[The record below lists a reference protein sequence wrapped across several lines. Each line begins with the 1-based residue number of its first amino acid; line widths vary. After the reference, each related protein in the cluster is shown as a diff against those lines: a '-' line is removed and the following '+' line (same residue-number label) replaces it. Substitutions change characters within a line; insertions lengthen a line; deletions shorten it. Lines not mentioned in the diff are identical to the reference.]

1 MLTAQELITLI
12 KAHNKLVSIKVRASM
27 KRETLIKLIEDK
39 GYKVD
44 HKNKKIVDARKD
56 RPRRPKITLKEA
68 EDMLPKPKTALQ
80 KQKAQERKEEK
91 AAEEKKKLR
100 MAKKEAVEQSKK
112 GTKKPA
118 KKPMK
123 KEDVVR
129 PKEKVGRPRV
139 DPKKI
144 KVIEPKKEDKLYEK
158 EYNEFLKMFNEAKE
172 RRSRTPFL
180 KLRDRI
186 MRFTEPILVGTASS
200 KVQDGARLKALKEPF
215 MKKIQDILDKVDTQ
229 IKKYV
234 DIGKKTTG
242 GQQTRPKK
250 EIKISNKPTLNTK
263 KIEPKKKEEPKKE
276 EPIKNERYKITEKF
290 MKDNDIFSQEFFK
303 LYKEDGEQ
311 SPEFKKLYKKKQR
324 LIAKYI
330 SENGG
335 LSLTTELKKLKT
347 PWLRA
352 WIESDEAFEKF
363 LKRYKIYPL
372 ISKSDNFLE
381 YLKTRID

>member
-68 EDMLPKPKTALQ
+68 QDMLPKPKTALQ

-123 KEDVVR
+123 KEDEVR

-263 KIEPKKKEEPKKE
+263 KIEPKKKEEP
-276 EPIKNERYKITEKF
+276 IKNERYKITEKF

-335 LSLTTELKKLKT
+335 QSITTELKKLKT
-347 PWLRA
+347 PWLKA

-363 LKRYKIYPL
+363 LKSKKKYSL
-372 ISKSDNFLE
+372 ISKNDNFLE

>member
-68 EDMLPKPKTALQ
+68 QDMLPKPKTELQ

-123 KEDVVR
+123 KEDEVR

-144 KVIEPKKEDKLYEK
+144 KVIEPKKKDKLERDTPKETPVAYEK
-158 EYNEFLKMFNEAKE
+158 RIF
-172 RRSRTPFL
+172 
-180 KLRDRI
+180 KLAGV
-186 MRFTEPILVGTASS
+186 EHSS
-200 KVQDGARLKALKEPF
+200 EVK
-215 MKKIQDILDKVDTQ
+215 KKIASIWKEGS
-229 IKKYV
+229 
-234 DIGKKTTG
+234 GKK
-242 GQQTRPKK
+242 
-250 EIKISNKPTLNTK
+250 PT
-263 KIEPKKKEEPKKE
+263 
-276 EPIKNERYKITEKF
+276 
-290 MKDNDIFSQEFFK
+290 
-303 LYKEDGEQ
+303 
-311 SPEFKKLYKKKQR
+311 KKQR
-324 LIAKYI
+324 DEIGKLLTEYK
-330 SENGG
+330 
-335 LSLTTELKKLKT
+335 LSLKPYLTATELSQIVTSITTTDYNSISDMGRRDREAVKGMVKKLK
-347 PWLRA
+347 
-352 WIESDEAFEKF
+352 S
-363 LKRYKIYPL
+363 
-372 ISKSDNFLE
+372 SS
-381 YLKTRID
+381 

>member
-68 EDMLPKPKTALQ
+68 QDMLPKPKTELQ

-123 KEDVVR
+123 KEDEVR

-263 KIEPKKKEEPKKE
+263 KIEPKKKEEP
-276 EPIKNERYKITEKF
+276 IKNERYKITEKF

-335 LSLTTELKKLKT
+335 QSITTELKKLKT
-347 PWLRA
+347 PWLKA

-363 LKRYKIYPL
+363 LKSKKKYSL
-372 ISKSDNFLE
+372 ISKNDNFLE

>member
-180 KLRDRI
+180 KLRERI

-263 KIEPKKKEEPKKE
+263 
-276 EPIKNERYKITEKF
+276 R
-290 MKDNDIFSQEFFK
+290 
-303 LYKEDGEQ
+303 
-311 SPEFKKLYKKKQR
+311 
-324 LIAKYI
+324 
-330 SENGG
+330 
-335 LSLTTELKKLKT
+335 
-347 PWLRA
+347 
-352 WIESDEAFEKF
+352 
-363 LKRYKIYPL
+363 
-372 ISKSDNFLE
+372 
-381 YLKTRID
+381 